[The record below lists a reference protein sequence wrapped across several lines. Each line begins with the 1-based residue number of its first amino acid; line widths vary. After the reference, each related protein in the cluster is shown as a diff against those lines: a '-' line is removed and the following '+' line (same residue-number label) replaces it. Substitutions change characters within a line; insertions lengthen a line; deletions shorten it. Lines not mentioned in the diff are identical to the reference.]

1 MQAID
6 TCRSIAPPAAFT
18 ISHVVQAADNVN
30 DYFKVIRT
38 IITCANRWIKISDH
52 FLKAIKYTK
61 FISSLYGLFATQKLL
76 GAALTCS
83 KSRNFLVA
91 GRSLW
96 PVINNTRKVFA
107 SIVWFATTAKDFG
120 VASIKVI
127 SWTALLEATEI
138 PCKVVSL
145 GVSLMRI
152 GKLVI
157 IWIELKR
164 YLSVINECRVE
175 NKPRNSYII
184 TGYLER
190 AHLRLE
196 KELKVGAKNH
206 FESQIQALQKMNGR
220 QETFQHALALSRSEQ
235 ILCALQIRAE
245 KRLVGQVL
253 NTCAKIADFLASFFE
268 TALPRLLFSLSLL
281 STIATALK
289 MAKHFYGK
297 YQTPKSALLW
307 PNLVIASSIR
317 NENVTVA
324 CKTA

>member
-6 TCRSIAPPAAFT
+6 TSRSIAAPASFT
-18 ISHVVQAADNVN
+18 ISHVVQAADSVN
-30 DYFKVIRT
+30 DSFKVIRT
-38 IITCANRWIKISDH
+38 IITCANKWIKISDH

-61 FISSLYGLFATQKLL
+61 FISSLYGLFATHKLL
-76 GAALTCS
+76 CAAATCS

-96 PVINNTRKVFA
+96 PVINNTKKVFA

-120 VASIKVI
+120 LVSIKAI
-127 SWTALLEATEI
+127 SWTVLLGAADMPFKI
-138 PCKVVSL
+138 LSL
-145 GVSLMRI
+145 GASILRV
-152 GKLVI
+152 GKLII
-157 IWIELKR
+157 IWIELER
-164 YLSVINECRVE
+164 YLSLVNECRLE
-175 NKPRNSYII
+175 NRPRNSYII
-184 TGYLER
+184 TGYLDR

-196 KELKVGAKNH
+196 KELKVGAKNQ
-206 FESQIQALQKMNGR
+206 FGSQIQALQKMNSR
-220 QETFQHALALSRSEQ
+220 QETFQHALALSRSEE
-235 ILCALQIRAE
+235 ILRALQVRTE

-253 NTCAKIADFLASFFE
+253 SICAKIVDFSAAFFE
-268 TALPRLLFSLSLL
+268 NALPRLLFSLSLL

-307 PNLVIASSIR
+307 PNLRIAPSIR

-324 CKTA
+324 CKSA